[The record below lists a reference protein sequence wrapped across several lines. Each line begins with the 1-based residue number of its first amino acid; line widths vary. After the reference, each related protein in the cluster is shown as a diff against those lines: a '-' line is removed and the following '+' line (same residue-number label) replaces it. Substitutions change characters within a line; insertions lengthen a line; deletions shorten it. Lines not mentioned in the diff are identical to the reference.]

1 MVPAYDLHTWQR
13 LFGVFVFLAA
23 RPRRILRRP
32 DCERV
37 GAAGQVPAGLPGW
50 GMSYDE
56 PEPTLAHPEAGA
68 TLDLR
73 QHRLTYRFLV
83 RKSELEF
90 QRFHADIWRNRLMCC
105 IGFSLLVSTPHSLG
119 ELLNPGDRVV
129 TSFGGLALQAFPGM
143 ANQVVAFT
151 VLVRYVLVGLIG
163 AACYTRFDPMRK
175 SYDLVACS
183 MVFCV
188 IISKIAPPIFIV
200 LRDATPHPEL
210 WTNTTLEAFPS
221 SAKIATNEM
230 MAWSCFTFFL
240 AVSGMSPL
248 AYLVRLS
255 RARRTRP
262 LPHHAPTLSHI
273 PPSAGD
279 REREYWSVAAAA

>member
-1 MVPAYDLHTWQR
+1 MVPAYDLHAWQR
-13 LFGVFVFLAA
+13 LFGRFVFPAP